1 MNENSDFI
9 RQNQNMYNAWAKA
22 YDNYT
27 NSTVFCDELHF
38 PKHWALLPP
47 SKILEIGCG
56 TGRHT
61 KKLVDFGHELTAID
75 ISEGMLEI
83 AKSKIKSAQFIHG
96 NFLEYNFNGQKFD
109 FIIMA
114 LVLEHLPD
122 KEIVFAK
129 IAELLTSGGKFF
141 LSEIHH
147 SRMENGSGAR
157 FTDEN
162 GSEIRAASFTH
173 NNDDVINSATNHG
186 FELVANEVVY
196 GTKTLVEHNK
206 GWEKYSGKPMIEI
219 FEFLKP

>member
-1 MNENSDFI
+1 MTENSDFT
-9 RQNQNMYNAWAKA
+9 RQNQNMYNAWANA

-38 PKHWALLPP
+38 PKHWAILPP

-61 KKLVDFGHELTAID
+61 HKLANLGHEITAID

-83 AKSKIKSAQFIHG
+83 AKSKVKTAKFIHG
-96 NFLEYNFNGQKFD
+96 DFLEHDFNGQKFD

-129 IAELLTSGGKFF
+129 IAELLNIGGRFF

-157 FTDEN
+157 FIDDT
-162 GSEIRAASFTH
+162 GSEIRAASFIH
-173 NNDDVINSATNHG
+173 NNDDVINAARKNG
-186 FELVANEVVY
+186 FELNSDEVVY
-196 GTKTLVEHNK
+196 GTKTLIAHNK
-206 GWEKYSGKPMIEI
+206 GWEKYYGKPMIEI

>member
-1 MNENSDFI
+1 MTKNSDFA
-9 RQNQNMYNAWAKA
+9 RRNQNMYDDWANA

-27 NSTVFCDELHF
+27 NSTVFCYELHF

-47 SKILEIGCG
+47 CNVLEIGCG

-61 KKLVDFGHELTAID
+61 KKLSDLGHQIIAID
-75 ISEGMLEI
+75 ISQGMLEI
-83 AKSKIKSAQFIHG
+83 AKSKINTAELIHG
-96 NFLEYNFNGQKFD
+96 NFLEYDFGGRKFD

-114 LVLEHLPD
+114 LVLEHLPN

-129 IAELLTSGGKFF
+129 INELLMAGGKFF

-157 FTDEN
+157 FIDET
-162 GSEIRAASFTH
+162 GSEIRAISFIH
-173 NNDDVINSATNHG
+173 NSNDVINAANKNG
-186 FELVANEVVY
+186 FEIVVNEVVY
-196 GTKTLVEHNK
+196 GTNTLVRHNK
-206 GWEKYSGKPMIEI
+206 DWEKYLGKPMIEI